1 MRSYPLVMQSILWVS
16 LSWILLQE
24 EVQSF
29 SAVPNAFQSIRTTR
43 RLSLQKNTYITST
56 PAVVIVPKGM
66 VCFSKL
72 PADDESEFTTPSGET
87 YTGDIDWDG
96 EWKKVV
102 EQRGTKNDVKRPGT
116 YKSEVEIAATKVTRA
131 AQENVLKTVKV
142 VKVIPSWNSLKN
154 DPKFWI
160 GILALISV
168 GLAVLTAP
176 QQGGYYPMSDD
187 GVGGQGGSSGSFY
200 I

>member
-1 MRSYPLVMQSILWVS
+1 MKKFQLSTPSNLWQVVS
-16 LSWILLQE
+16 LSWMVILLLE
-24 EVQSF
+24 NVQSF
-29 SAVPNAFQSIRTTR
+29 SSNVIQRNGTMKRFPHNSLTPSFKGITR
-43 RLSLQKNTYITST
+43 
-56 PAVVIVPKGM
+56 
-66 VCFSKL
+66 FSKS
-72 PADDESEFTTPSGET
+72 PEDESEFTNLSGEA

-102 EQRGTKNDVKRPGT
+102 EQRGAKKDIKRPGK
-116 YKSEVEIAATKVTRA
+116 YKSDVEIAATKVTRA

-142 VKVIPSWNSLKN
+142 VKVVPSWNSLKN

-176 QQGGYYPMSDD
+176 QQGGYYPMSD
-187 GVGGQGGSSGSFY
+187 GGGIGGTNGSYY

>member
-1 MRSYPLVMQSILWVS
+1 MKLSSI
-16 LSWILLQE
+16 E
-24 EVQSF
+24 NTH
-29 SAVPNAFQSIRTTR
+29 PNARTFC
-43 RLSLQKNTYITST
+43 K
-56 PAVVIVPKGM
+56 KGI
-66 VCFSKL
+66 VCFSKS
-72 PADDESEFTTPSGET
+72 PEDESEFTNLSGET

-102 EQRGTKNDVKRPGT
+102 EQRGAKEDVKRPGK

-142 VKVIPSWNSLKN
+142 VNVAPISWNSLKN

-176 QQGGYYPMSDD
+176 QQGGYYGD
-187 GVGGQGGSSGSFY
+187 VGGQQGGSSGSYY

>member
-1 MRSYPLVMQSILWVS
+1 MKKNQLFTPSILWQMVS
-16 LSWILLQE
+16 LSWIVLLL

-29 SAVPNAFQSIRTTR
+29 SPSSNAFQRNGTMKRFPLQNHYDSPLTPSFKGITR
-43 RLSLQKNTYITST
+43 
-56 PAVVIVPKGM
+56 
-66 VCFSKL
+66 FSKS
-72 PADDESEFTTPSGET
+72 PEDESEFTNLSGEA

-102 EQRGTKNDVKRPGT
+102 EQRGAMKDVKRPGK
-116 YKSEVEIAATKVTRA
+116 YKSDVEIAATKVTRA

-142 VKVIPSWNSLKN
+142 VKVVPSWNSLKN

-176 QQGGYYPMSDD
+176 QQGGYYPMSD
-187 GVGGQGGSSGSFY
+187 GVGGTSGSYY